1 VLALPSVDVG
11 NGWLIFG
18 LPPAEV
24 AVHPSN
30 KNDGHELHLMPDD
43 IEAVVAEMKAHHI
56 ACSQQARKT
65 HNKATRESAPQKDRE
80 GQGEK
85 TVMRGA

>member
-1 VLALPSVDVG
+1 VRDVLALPSVDVG

-43 IEAVVAEMKAHHI
+43 IEAVVAEMRRTTSPVASKRARRTTKRPARARH
-56 ACSQQARKT
+56 RKT
-65 HNKATRESAPQKDRE
+65 AKDKARR
-80 GQGEK
+80 
-85 TVMRGA
+85 R